1 MTPFQFFD
9 DQTHPRIALRRQSTH
24 RIAPKIAVCTPL
36 HTDRLNWTL
45 LRFSRLLVYAKT
57 GTGGTNIM
65 NNLEHIVSR
74 AEQQCK
80 QNGTQLT
87 AKRKTVLTGLLQS
100 QKALSAYELTDYC
113 SKELGETLP
122 TMSVYRI
129 LDFLESEQLV
139 HKLNIANRYV
149 ACIHIACDH
158 KHAVPQFLICTN
170 CQQVKEISISN
181 STVAT
186 LKKNVENAGY
196 TLASPQ
202 LEMNCLC
209 ERCARLN

>member
-1 MTPFQFFD
+1 
-9 DQTHPRIALRRQSTH
+9 
-24 RIAPKIAVCTPL
+24 
-36 HTDRLNWTL
+36 
-45 LRFSRLLVYAKT
+45 
-57 GTGGTNIM
+57 M
-65 NNLEHIVSR
+65 NNLKHVIDK

-80 QNGTQLT
+80 QNRTQLT

-113 SKELGETLP
+113 RDELGEPLP
-122 TMSVYRI
+122 AMSVYRI

-158 KHAVPQFLICTN
+158 KHEVPQFLICTE
-170 CQQVKEISISN
+170 CQRVKEVSISK
-181 STVAT
+181 STVTT
-186 LKKNVENAGY
+186 LRKNVESAGY
-196 TLASPQ
+196 TLLSPQ

-209 ERCARLN
+209 DSCALAH